1 MNNDFYQAI
10 EGRRSIYSISREMTI
25 SDERLEKNLW
35 RILKTMPSPMNSQS
49 ARILLLLNHHHDRF
63 WDITLEALRKIV
75 SEERFPATEKKIA
88 GFAAGRGTIL
98 FFDDQEVIAGLQNK
112 YPTYR
117 DTFPVWGQQANA
129 MLQYAVWTGLAE
141 EGYGASLQHYTELV
155 EDDVRKEWEL
165 PESWQL
171 IAQMPFGKKTAPAG
185 EKAIEPMEKRF
196 LVRK

>member
-10 EGRRSIYSISREMTI
+10 EGRRSIYNISREMTI

-35 RILKTMPSPMNSQS
+35 RILKNMPSPMNSQS
-49 ARILLLLNHHHDRF
+49 PRMLLLLNRHHDRF
-63 WDITLEALRKIV
+63 WEITLEALRRIV
-75 SEERFPATEKKIA
+75 SAERFPATEKKIG

-98 FFDDQEVIAGLQNK
+98 FVDDQEVIRGLQEK
-112 YPTYR
+112 YPTYK
-117 DTFPVWGQQANA
+117 DTFPIWGQQANA
-129 MLQYAVWTGLAE
+129 MLQFAVWTGLAE

-155 EDDVRKEWEL
+155 EREVRKEWNL
-165 PESWQL
+165 PGNWQL

-185 EKAIEPMEKRF
+185 DKTIEPMEKRF